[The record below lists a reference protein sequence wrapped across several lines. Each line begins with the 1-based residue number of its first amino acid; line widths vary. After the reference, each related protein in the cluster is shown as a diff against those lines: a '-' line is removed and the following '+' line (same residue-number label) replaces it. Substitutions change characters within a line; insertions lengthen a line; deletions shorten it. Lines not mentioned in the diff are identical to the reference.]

1 MPEPGPIVGTS
12 PIRKEGL
19 AKVTGRAQYVD
30 DITLP
35 GIWYGAT
42 VRSTIARGRIT
53 SITFDPAID
62 WSQFTIV
69 TAADIPG
76 ENTIVHLT
84 KDHPCL
90 AAEFINHP
98 AEPILLLAHP
108 DKTVLHAAVEA
119 VHIAY
124 EELPGVFS
132 IEDSEAGAAGD
143 PAKVI
148 WHGDDPKH
156 QGPRQSSIAGVAHH
170 SPNTFKTFL
179 MQKSSPEEIRA
190 AFAAADFIV
199 EEEYRTGA
207 QEQLYIENNGVIAE
221 VFRAPDATLDSVTV
235 SGSMQCPFYLV
246 HALELVFNLPA
257 EKCRVIQTETGGA
270 FGGKEDFPSVI
281 GSHAALLAFK
291 SGHPVKI
298 CYDRAEDLIVTTKRH
313 PSRTRHRTAV
323 SRDGKLL
330 AGEIEIAI
338 DGGAYATLSP
348 VVLSRATIHA
358 PGPYNWPHITVRAK
372 AMATNVA
379 PHGAFRGFGAPQ
391 SLFALERHMDKIAHT
406 IGLSPEE
413 FRRRNFLST
422 GMHTATGQHL
432 SDPVDMQGLLTR
444 ALKESNYHAKRAE
457 FDHTN
462 PTSTIKRGIGFAAF
476 MHGSG
481 FTGSGERRLNS
492 LVQIDITAEGH
503 PRILVS
509 STEFGQ
515 GTNTILCQ
523 VAAQALRIPY
533 EEVLIAQPDTSL
545 VPNSGPTVASRTA
558 MIVGKLVE
566 SASESL
572 LATLGLSSPSDP
584 LSSSTATLSSRSAPS
599 LSSRS
604 APLLSSSRSAPLLSS
619 RSAPLLSSRSAAEGS
634 ASSPATDLPAYTPA
648 DFKRA
653 ALAYL
658 AEHGSLIAEARY
670 EAPGNIFWDDDQYK
684 GDAYPT
690 YAWAVYVAEVTV
702 DTLTYIAEV
711 KDFHALQ
718 EVGKVIHPILAAGQ
732 IEGGIAQGIGYA
744 LYEKCV
750 YVDGL
755 MRNNQMTN
763 YIMPTS
769 ADLPPIHVYFE
780 ETPSIHGPS
789 GAKGIGELPM
799 DGPAPAILNAIEHA
813 TGIAFTEIP
822 LLPEDIFERMTR
834 TPVGTPG
841 GGTEDLNPA
850 IDRDTRVEATA

>member
-1 MPEPGPIVGTS
+1 MAETNPIIGTS

-30 DITLP
+30 DIRLP
-35 GIWYGAT
+35 GMWYGAT
-42 VRSTIARGRIT
+42 VRSTIARGRII
-53 SITFDPAID
+53 SISFAPAID
-62 WSQFTIV
+62 WTQFAIV

-90 AAEFINHP
+90 AVERINHY

-108 DKTVLHAAVEA
+108 EKAALIAAVGA
-119 VHIAY
+119 VKITY
-124 EELPGVFS
+124 EEQPGVFS
-132 IEDSEAGAAGD
+132 IEDSETGAAGD
-143 PAKVI
+143 ESKVI

-156 QGPRQSSIAGVAHH
+156 HA
-170 SPNTFKTFL
+170 PNTFKTFL
-179 MQKSSPEEIRA
+179 MQKSSPAEVEA

-221 VFRAPDATLDSVTV
+221 AFRAADGTLESVTV
-235 SGSMQCPFYLV
+235 SGSMQCPYYLV

-257 EKCRVIQTETGGA
+257 ERCRVIQTETGGA

-281 GSHAALLAFK
+281 GSHAALLAMK

-298 CYDRAEDLIVTTKRH
+298 CYDRAEDLIATTKRH

-330 AGEIEIAI
+330 AGEIEVAI

-358 PGPYNWPHITVRAK
+358 PGPYQWPHITVRAK

-391 SLFALERHMDKIAHT
+391 SLFALERHMDKIAKVV
-406 IGLSPEE
+406 GLSPEE
-413 FRRRNFLST
+413 LRRRNFLTT
-422 GMHTATGQHL
+422 GDHTATGQHL
-432 SDPVDMQGLLTR
+432 SDPVDMQHLLTR
-444 ALKESNYHAKRAE
+444 ALAESNYHSKRAE
-457 FDHTN
+457 FDRTN
-462 PTSTIKRGIGFAAF
+462 PASTIKHGMGFAAF

-492 LVQIDITAEGH
+492 LVKIEITPDGR
-503 PRILVS
+503 PQILVS

-515 GTNTILCQ
+515 GTNTILSQ
-523 VAAQALRIPY
+523 VCAQTLRIPY
-533 EEVLIAQPDTSL
+533 EEILVAQPDTSV

-566 SASESL
+566 RASESL
-572 LATLGLSSPSDP
+572 CATLL
-584 LSSSTATLSSRSAPS
+584 
-599 LSSRS
+599 
-604 APLLSSSRSAPLLSS
+604 
-619 RSAPLLSSRSAAEGS
+619 
-634 ASSPATDLPAYTPA
+634 ASGHLIPDYTPGQ
-648 DFKRA
+648 FKQA

-658 AEHGSLIAEARY
+658 REHGELTAQARY
-670 EAPGNIFWDDDQYK
+670 EAPSNIFWDDDQYK

-690 YAWAVYVAEVTV
+690 YAWAVYVAEVAV
-702 DTLTYIAEV
+702 DTLTYSAEV
-711 KDFHALQ
+711 KEFYALQ
-718 EVGKVIHPILAAGQ
+718 EVGKVMHPILAKGQ
-732 IEGGIAQGIGYA
+732 IEGGVAQGIGYA

-750 YVDGL
+750 WQDGR
-755 MRNNQMTN
+755 MANNQMTN

-769 ADLPPIHVYFE
+769 ADLPPIHVHFE
-780 ETPSIHGPS
+780 ETPSVHGPQ

-822 LLPEDIFERMTR
+822 LLPEDIFERMTQ
-834 TPVGTPG
+834 TSESGS
-841 GGTEDLNPA
+841 EELNPA
-850 IDRDTRVEATA
+850 VDRDTRVEVPA

>member
-19 AKVTGRAQYVD
+19 GKVTGRARYID

-35 GIWYGAT
+35 GMWHGAT
-42 VRSTIARGRIT
+42 VRSTIARGRIA
-53 SITFDPAID
+53 SIAYDPAIN
-62 WSQFTIV
+62 WQEYTIV
-69 TAADIPG
+69 TPADIPG
-76 ENTIVHLT
+76 ENTIIHLT

-90 AAEFINHP
+90 AAEQINHP

-108 DKTVLHAAVEA
+108 SKSALLAALA
-119 VHIAY
+119 AIHIDY
-124 EELPGVFS
+124 DELPGVFT
-132 IEDSEAGAAGD
+132 IEDSELGALSAIDPAAGD
-143 PAKVI
+143 PTKII

-156 QGPRQSSIAGVAHH
+156 H
-170 SPNTFKTFL
+170 SPNTFKTYL
-179 MQKSSPEEIRA
+179 MRKGDEPLSDA
-190 AFAAADFIV
+190 ALAAIFASADFIV
-199 EEEYRTGA
+199 EGEYRTGA
-207 QEQLYIENNGVIAE
+207 QEQLYIENNGIIAE
-221 VFRAPDATLDSVTV
+221 AHRAPDGSLDSVTV
-235 SGSMQCPFYLV
+235 SGCMQCPYYVV

-281 GSHAALLAFK
+281 GAHAALLAMK

-298 CYDRAEDLIVTTKRH
+298 TYDRAEDLIATTKRH

-330 AGEIEIAI
+330 AGEIDVAI

-358 PGPYNWPHITVRAK
+358 PGPYHWPHLTVRAR

-391 SLFALERHMDKIAHT
+391 TLFALERHMDKIARVV
-406 IGLSPEE
+406 GLTPEE
-413 FRRRNFLST
+413 IRRRNFLST

-432 SDPVDMQGLLTR
+432 TDPVDMQHLLSR
-444 ALKESNYHAKRAE
+444 ALTETSYHAKRAE
-457 FDHTN
+457 FDRAN
-462 PTSTIKRGIGFAAF
+462 PASTVKRGIGFASF

-492 LVQIDITAEGH
+492 LVKIEIATEPENAGR

-515 GTNTILCQ
+515 GTNTILAQ
-523 VAAQALRIPY
+523 VCAQTLRIPY
-533 EEVLIAQPDTSL
+533 DEVLVAQPDTSL

-566 SASESL
+566 RASQSL
-572 LATLGLSSPSDP
+572 LAKLLPY
-584 LSSSTATLSSRSAPS
+584 LSSRGDS
-599 LSSRS
+599 LL
-604 APLLSSSRSAPLLSS
+604 AFAT
-619 RSAPLLSSRSAAEGS
+619 AAEES
-634 ASSPATDLPAYTPA
+634 AHHARGAPHYSAEQ
-648 DFKRA
+648 FRA
-653 ALAYL
+653 AAVAYMRERGAL
-658 AEHGSLIAEARY
+658 TAEARY
-670 EAPGNIFWDDDQYK
+670 SLPPGSSVFWDDDAYK
-684 GDAYPT
+684 GDAYPA
-690 YAWAVYVAEVTV
+690 YAWAVYVAEVAL
-702 DTLTYIAEV
+702 DTLTYSASV
-711 KDFHALQ
+711 TDFYALQ

-732 IEGGIAQGIGYA
+732 IEGGVAQGIGYA

-750 YVDGL
+750 YQDGL

-769 ADLPPIHVYFE
+769 ADLPPIRVAFE

-813 TGIAFTEIP
+813 TGIAFTEVP
-822 LLPEDIFERMTR
+822 LLPEDIFERMTPS
-834 TPVGTPG
+834 TSDEG
-841 GGTEDLNPA
+841 GGSESLNPS
-850 IDRDTRVEATA
+850 IDPVLDSASPVETEVPA

>member
-1 MPEPGPIVGTS
+1 MPEPGPIVGSS
-12 PIRKEGL
+12 PIRKEGR
-19 AKVTGRAQYVD
+19 AKVTGRAQYID

-35 GIWYGAT
+35 GMWHGAT
-42 VRSTIARGRIT
+42 VRSTIARGRIK
-53 SITFDPAID
+53 SIAYAPEID
-62 WSQFTIV
+62 WSQYTIV

-76 ENTIVHLT
+76 ENTIIHLT

-90 AAEFINHP
+90 AAEYINHP

-108 DKTVLHAAVEA
+108 EKSALLAALA
-119 VHIAY
+119 AIHIDY
-124 EELPGVFS
+124 EEYPGVFT
-132 IEDSEAGAAGD
+132 IEDSELGAAGD
-143 PAKVI
+143 ASKII

-156 QGPRQSSIAGVAHH
+156 HA
-170 SPNTFKTFL
+170 PNTFKTYL
-179 MQKSSPEEIRA
+179 MQKGDEPLADAELEA
-190 AFAAADFIV
+190 VFAAADFIV
-199 EEEYRTGA
+199 EGEYRTGA
-207 QEQLYIENNGVIAE
+207 QEQLYIENNGIIAE
-221 VFRAPDATLDSVTV
+221 AHRAPDGSLESVTV
-235 SGSMQCPFYLV
+235 SGCMQCPYYVV

-281 GSHAALLAFK
+281 GSHAALLAMK

-298 CYDRAEDLIVTTKRH
+298 TYDRAEDLIATTKRH

-330 AGEIEIAI
+330 AGQIEVVI
-338 DGGAYATLSP
+338 DGGAYVTLSP
-348 VVLSRATIHA
+348 VVLSRACIHA
-358 PGPYNWPHITVRAK
+358 PGPYHWPHLTVRAK

-391 SLFALERHMDKIAHT
+391 SLFALERHMDKIARVV
-406 IGLSPEE
+406 GLTPEE
-413 FRRRNFLST
+413 FRRRNFLET
-422 GMHTATGQHL
+422 GMKTATGQNL
-432 SDPVDMQGLLTR
+432 TDKVDMQHLLTR
-444 ALKESNYHAKRAE
+444 ALAESNYHAKHAE
-457 FDHTN
+457 FDSTN
-462 PTSTIKRGIGFAAF
+462 PTSTVKRGMGFAAF

-492 LVQIDITAEGH
+492 LVKIEITAEGR
-503 PRILVS
+503 PNILVS

-515 GTNTILCQ
+515 GTNTILSQ
-523 VAAQALRIPY
+523 VCAQTLRIPY
-533 EEVLIAQPDTSL
+533 DDVLVAQPDTSI

-566 SASESL
+566 RASQSL
-572 LATLGLSSPSDP
+572 LT
-584 LSSSTATLSSRSAPS
+584 T
-599 LSSRS
+599 
-604 APLLSSSRSAPLLSS
+604 LLSS
-619 RSAPLLSSRSAAEGS
+619 RSAPLLSSRTLSEQSESKGEGS
-634 ASSPATDLPAYTPA
+634 ASSSPPLPSEEF
-648 DFKRA
+648 DFRTA

-658 AEHGSLIAEARY
+658 ASHGPLTAEARY
-670 EAPGNIFWDDDQYK
+670 ELPPGSTVFWDDDAYK

-690 YAWAVYVAEVTV
+690 YAWAVYVAEVAV
-702 DTLTYIAEV
+702 DTRTYSVEV

-732 IEGGIAQGIGYA
+732 IEGGVAQGIGYA

-769 ADLPPIHVYFE
+769 ADLPPIHVHFE
-780 ETPSIHGPS
+780 EVPSIHGPS

-813 TGIAFTEIP
+813 TGISFTEVP

-834 TPVGTPG
+834 TPAGADESG
-841 GGTEDLNPA
+841 GSEDLNPA
-850 IDRDTRVEATA
+850 IDRDTRVETEVPA

>member
-1 MPEPGPIVGTS
+1 MPESGPIVGTS

-19 AKVTGRAQYVD
+19 AKVTGRALYVD

-35 GIWYGAT
+35 GMWYGAT

-53 SITFDPAID
+53 SITYDPAID

-69 TAADIPG
+69 SAADIPG
-76 ENTIVHLT
+76 ENCIVHLT

-90 AAEFINHP
+90 AAEFVNHP
-98 AEPILLLAHP
+98 AEPILLLAHA
-108 DKTVLHAAVEA
+108 DKAVLAAAVDG
-119 VHIAY
+119 VHITY
-124 EELPGVFS
+124 EELPGVFT
-132 IEDSEAGAAGD
+132 IEDSELGAAGD
-143 PAKVI
+143 AAKII
-148 WHGDDPKH
+148 WCDDPSTDPKH
-156 QGPRQSSIAGVAHH
+156 NAA
-170 SPNTFKTFL
+170 PNTFKTFL
-179 MQKSSPEEIRA
+179 MQKSTPEEIAA
-190 AFAAADFIV
+190 AFAAADFVV
-199 EEEYRTGA
+199 EGEYRTGA

-221 VFRAPDATLDSVTV
+221 AFRAPDGTLDSVTV
-235 SGSMQCPFYLV
+235 SGSMQCPYYLV
-246 HALELVFNLPA
+246 HALEVVFNLPA

-281 GSHAALLAFK
+281 GSHAALLAMK

-298 CYDRAEDLIVTTKRH
+298 CYDRAEDLIATTKRH

-323 SRDGKLL
+323 SKDGKLL
-330 AGEIEIAI
+330 AGEIDVTL
-338 DGGAYATLSP
+338 DGGAYVTLSP

-358 PGPYNWPHITVRAK
+358 PGPYHWPHLTVRSK
-372 AMATNVA
+372 AMATNIA

-391 SLFALERHMDKIAHT
+391 SLFALERHIDKIAHT
-406 IGLSPEE
+406 IGLTPEE

-444 ALKESNYHAKRAE
+444 ALKESNYHKKRAE
-457 FDHTN
+457 FDRVN
-462 PTSTIKRGIGFAAF
+462 PTSTVKRGIGFAAF

-492 LVQIDITAEGH
+492 LVKIELTAEGR

-515 GTNTILCQ
+515 GTNTILSQ
-523 VAAQALRIPY
+523 VCAQTLRIPY
-533 EEVLIAQPDTSL
+533 EEILIAQPDTSI

-566 SASESL
+566 RASESL
-572 LATLGLSSPSDP
+572 CATLVASGLSPD
-584 LSSSTATLSSRSAPS
+584 
-599 LSSRS
+599 
-604 APLLSSSRSAPLLSS
+604 
-619 RSAPLLSSRSAAEGS
+619 
-634 ASSPATDLPAYTPA
+634 YTPTE
-648 DFKRA
+648 FKRDA
-653 ALAYL
+653 QAYL
-658 AEHGSLIAEARY
+658 ARHGTLVAEARY
-670 EAPGNIFWDDDQYK
+670 EAPGNIFWDDDKYK

-690 YAWAVYVAEVTV
+690 YAWAVYVAEVAV
-702 DTLTYIAEV
+702 DTTTYIAEV
-711 KDFHALQ
+711 TDFHAVQ
-718 EVGKVIHPILAAGQ
+718 EVGKVIHPVLAKGQ
-732 IEGGIAQGIGYA
+732 IEGGVAQGIGYA

-813 TGIAFTEIP
+813 TRISFTEIP
-822 LLPEDIFERMTR
+822 LLPEDIFERMT
-834 TPVGTPG
+834 GAPG
-841 GGTEDLNPA
+841 ADSEDLNAA
-850 IDRDTRVEATA
+850 IELNTPSEVSA